1 MKQGLDGM
9 LLEASSDDDVMTPL
23 SSPLQSARRS
33 AQRDNSQE
41 ILCPDLMSTTDDIS
55 TPELSNAR
63 EDQNQKTTDI
73 SSKLFE
79 EEDDSG
85 NILNEEEEEEEEEE
99 KEKEEMEDE
108 EQGDEASKKRNGNTE
123 KERRGN
129 ETDKEDE
136 KGKEQLPR
144 FFVMKS
150 FSQYDIDVSMERNI
164 WATQPHNERKL
175 NDAFDVF

>member
-1 MKQGLDGM
+1 M
-9 LLEASSDDDVMTPL
+9 LLEASSDDDAMTPL

-33 AQRDNSQE
+33 AQRGNPQE
-41 ILCPDLMSTTDDIS
+41 MICTDLMNAAGDIT

-63 EDQNQKTTDI
+63 KDQNQKASDI

-79 EEDDSG
+79 EEDDGG
-85 NILNEEEEEEEEEE
+85 NILEEEEEE
-99 KEKEEMEDE
+99 KEKEKEEMEED
-108 EQGDEASKKRNGNTE
+108 EQGDDKSEKRNGNTE
-123 KERRGN
+123 KERRGSRAA
-129 ETDKEDE
+129 KEDE
-136 KGKEQLPR
+136 KDKVQLPR